1 MHSNNCK
8 TLLAFLVSLTLLLAL
23 AAPATA
29 GNGADGLPPQVEDH
43 VLALA
48 YTHRVAA
55 GEIQPVMATLSEA
68 ARRGFPLGPFVQKIE
83 EGLGK
88 RVPPARIDAALHAMS
103 ARFEHFGALLD
114 RLPPDAR
121 RNRERLMER
130 MNELAVMGIDSQE
143 IMSRLGAPTA
153 PPAEQVLNA
162 LETKAALRNVGVPPE
177 AIEQLLNAGLAA
189 GYFQQPG
196 LEVARMAR
204 AARDKGVSMD
214 QISRVSMEVVAG
226 ATNARNAA
234 RQLGLDD
241 AQTNAGHGQRN
252 GAARGSDADGGVGN
266 GDGGGNGGG
275 SSGGGGNGGGGNGG
289 GGNGGGNGGGGR
301 K

>member
-1 MHSNNCK
+1 MHPNNCN
-8 TLLAFLVSLTLLLAL
+8 TLLTFLVSLALALAL
-23 AAPATA
+23 AAPAAA
-29 GNGADGLPPQVEDH
+29 GNGATALPPQVEDH

-48 YTHRVAA
+48 YTHQVEA
-55 GEIQPVMATLSEA
+55 GEFQPVLATLSEA

-88 RVPPARIDAALHAMS
+88 HVPPARIDAALQTMAT
-103 ARFEHFGALLD
+103 RFEHFGALLD

-130 MNELAVMGIDSQE
+130 MNELAVMGIDSGE

-153 PPAEQVLNA
+153 PPAEQILNA
-162 LETKAALRNVGVPPE
+162 LETKVALRNVGLPPE
-177 AIEQLLNAGLAA
+177 AIEQILNAGLAA

-196 LEVARMAR
+196 LAVARMAR

-214 QISRVSMEVVAG
+214 QINRVSMEVVAG
-226 ATNARNAA
+226 ATSARNAA
-234 RQLGLDD
+234 RQLGLGD
-241 AQTNAGHGQRN
+241 AQANAGHGPRN
-252 GAARGSDADGGVGN
+252 GAAGGSDADGGG
-266 GDGGGNGGG
+266 GSGGGDN
-275 SSGGGGNGGGGNGG
+275 GGGGNGGGGNGG
-289 GGNGGGNGGGGR
+289 GGR